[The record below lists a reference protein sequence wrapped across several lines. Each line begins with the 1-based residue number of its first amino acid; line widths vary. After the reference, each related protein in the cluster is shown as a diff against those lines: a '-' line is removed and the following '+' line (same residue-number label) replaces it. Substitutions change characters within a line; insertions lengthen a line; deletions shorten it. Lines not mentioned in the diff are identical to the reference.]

1 MKKFFST
8 KLFRFIWSAGLAVL
22 LYFICPPCFS
32 KTTLI
37 VLLAVQL
44 LLINGADFIA
54 KMAILT
60 HISRFLVGGL
70 FIFSGFI
77 KANDPVGFSYKLKEY
92 FEVFTAAVKDGNFE
106 FFTGFFEGMAHI
118 ALPLAVLLCASEI
131 ILGAMLLIGYKSN
144 LTLWLL
150 LGQIAFFTFLTFYSA
165 CFNKVTTCGCFGDF
179 LVLKPWTSFWKDIV
193 LLILITL
200 LFAGR
205 KNINPLT
212 NPLVTNTLFILALLF
227 SLGFPIYAIRNLP
240 PLDFRAYKIG
250 NNIKEKMKKGE
261 GYQDAVIE
269 TGFIYENL
277 KTSEKKHFD
286 LKNYPWQD
294 TLNWKWFA
302 TDNVVIKEAQNP
314 PKITDFTVNTF
325 DGVNI
330 TDSILN
336 DKNYS
341 FWLIMHDINL
351 TANNESLIAKI
362 NDFYKLASQSGYKI
376 IALTASSAADVD
388 KFKHTH
394 NALVDFAMVD
404 GTVLKTMIR
413 SNPGLILVKDGAV
426 IMNWHHNNFPTF
438 SDAKQKYIK

>member
-118 ALPLAVLLCASEI
+118 ALPLAVILCASEI

-212 NPLVTNTLFILALLF
+212 NPLVTNTLFVLALLF

-277 KTSEKKHFD
+277 KTGEKKHFD

-351 TANNESLIAKI
+351 TANNETLIAKI
-362 NDFYKLASQSGYKI
+362 NDFYKLATQSGYKI

-394 NALVDFAMVD
+394 NVLVDFAMVD